1 MKLIKSKK
9 RFLIT
14 FSIFI
19 FIFSFFNFHYTVK
32 AAEIEKINLKK
43 AFELA
48 YENNS
53 ELKKAERNKEKSELD
68 LDLAWRA
75 LFPDLK
81 LESSYTRM
89 SEAPTT
95 PIKYAFFPDPG
106 AASDSRMP
114 EPETTEI
121 EIPGSDQSIP
131 VNEYHMIPTEHKEL
145 PKDNYQTSLSFTQP
159 IYMGGQIRLG
169 IEQAKK
175 GLKMAEVQNEQK
187 KAEILN
193 QIINSYYNLLMAKE
207 RVNIEKQALLLVKEH
222 KNIAESSYESGVALK
237 TDVLQAE
244 IELSKAK
251 NSLKNAQN
259 QFELAKKSFKNQ
271 LGIDKTQK
279 IAIEDNSE
287 FIPEVNLNKEK
298 LYKKALSEKPELKML
313 EINQNLTKTNLKM
326 EEKSNYPQIMLMG
339 NYSWQGSELDFE
351 NGSGNIVL
359 SASMTLFDSGKSN
372 IKEDKIEKELENLKD
387 SKKDLKD
394 MVELDIE
401 QQLIKL
407 EEKNDNIK
415 LQEMN
420 LKKAKESLNIEE
432 KRFKEGMGRTVDVIQ
447 AQTTLKQIK
456 MGKMQAE
463 NEYEI
468 ALFEMLNKT
477 GQLVNY
483 CEEVI
488 NNEK

>member
-89 SEAPTT
+89 SEAPKITSPNYT
-95 PIKYAFFPDPG
+95 MTYSPADFYDIDNFKKNPQLKKDK
-106 AASDSRMP
+106 SDVLLV
-114 EPETTEI
+114 PETI
-121 EIPGSDQSIP
+121 EG
-131 VNEYHMIPTEHKEL
+131 

-207 RVNIEKQALLLVKEH
+207 RVDIEKQALLLVKEH

-326 EEKSNYPQIMLMG
+326 EEKSNYPQIMLIG